1 MSGTYGTIAQALWLA
16 LPVILAGLTHVL
28 VIKRDLLPGLAA
40 IHLDGGLE
48 LRGHALFGANKTSR
62 GAIVMITAC
71 VVWTVLIDALQR
83 SLGLDDSLRFVPYVQ
98 LTSVEL
104 GLLLG
109 LGYIIGELPTSLI
122 KRQLD
127 IEPGA
132 PAPGRIRRIFW
143 LLDQIDSTLAILL
156 LLGAFRVPSPGF
168 VLTLLG
174 LTVIVHPA
182 VAAIMV
188 ALGLKR
194 RVG

>member
-1 MSGTYGTIAQALWLA
+1 VNGTYGIIAQALWLA
-16 LPVILAGLTHVL
+16 LPVTLAGLTHVL
-28 VIKRDLLPGLAA
+28 AIKRDLLPGLAA
-40 IHLDGGLE
+40 IHLDYGLK
-48 LRGHALFGANKTSR
+48 LRGHPLFGANKTSR
-62 GAIVMITAC
+62 GAFVMITAC
-71 VVWTVLIDALQR
+71 VVWTILVDVLQR
-83 SLGLDDSLRFVPYVQ
+83 GLGLDDSLRFIPYIQ
-98 LTSVEL
+98 LTSIEL

-132 PAPGRIRRIFW
+132 PAPGGFRQVFW
-143 LLDQIDSTLAILL
+143 LLDQIDSTLVTLL
-156 LLGAFRVPSPGF
+156 FLSAFRMPSPGF

-174 LTVIVHPA
+174 LTIIVHPA